1 VSTLDL
7 RPIPVER
14 TRQLRRAVLRPHQT
28 LEQLATHEPE
38 DAFAVGVFDGDQLVA
53 VGFVGRDGEPG
64 KWRVRGMA
72 TAPEVRGRGA
82 GSAVLAALVQHAAS
96 SGATRVWCNARIAA
110 RSLYERAGFTVVSEE
125 FELPEIGPHLVME
138 LSRLPKRPSGQ
149 PPIQRRSG

>member
-1 VSTLDL
+1 MSTLDL

-64 KWRVRGMA
+64 RWRVRGMA
-72 TAPEVRGRGA
+72 TVPEVRGRGA
-82 GSAVLAALVQHAAS
+82 GSAVVAALVQHAAS
-96 SGATRVWCNARIAA
+96 SGATRVWCNARVAA
-110 RSLYERAGFTVVSEE
+110 RSLYERAGFKVVSEE

-138 LSRLPKRPSGQ
+138 LNRLPKRTLG
-149 PPIQRRSG
+149 R